1 MTPPTASEGSNI
13 SSEWRADPS
22 DTPHEAAQLTPVDR
36 MPDSVSGQLPS
47 ADVSASSQY
56 SSAVLTPNTM
66 WDTATKRTVLI
77 VLLVVS
83 TFIFWISRPVLPI
96 LILAGIVS
104 YLLIPIVD
112 ACERLRI
119 PRSVS
124 TIVLYLL
131 FLVLLIL
138 APVLLAPILLNQL
151 TALYFD
157 VPTAAVNFLHFLQE
171 SVADLPTS
179 VEILGID
186 VTFEGFVGQI
196 QQAFAD
202 ELALDPFLSST
213 QQILDYVNQLLSTAT
228 NVVSSTATIGLT
240 LVSRILNTLLFL
252 LLLLFLSLY
261 ITKDAPLIRQYVEGL
276 FPVEYYSEG
285 VELMQ
290 RLRRIWNAFF
300 RGQFILSATIG
311 VATYFSLSLVGMRG
325 ALILAILAGALEIL
339 PNIGPILAMIP
350 AVIIALAQGSSTLD
364 LSNLNFALLIIG
376 IYFMIQQLEHQLL
389 VPRVIG
395 TSVHLHPVVVV
406 CGVVVGASV
415 GGILGAF
422 LAAPVIASLRLIG
435 SYTHAK
441 LLNYPPFSERRAAEQ
456 PQPSAIYRRVV
467 VSEPLPEEVELE
479 EEAHARPSS
488 QTVNSTVSG

>member
-1 MTPPTASEGSNI
+1 MDSIAPPSTAEETESQ
-13 SSEWRADPS
+13 
-22 DTPHEAAQLTPVDR
+22 EA
-36 MPDSVSGQLPS
+36 SV
-47 ADVSASSQY
+47 
-56 SSAVLTPNTM
+56 VLAPNTA

-77 VLLVVS
+77 VLLVVGAL
-83 TFIFWISRPVLPI
+83 IFWISRPVLPI
-96 LILAGIVS
+96 LIMAGLVS
-104 YLLIPIVD
+104 YFLIPIVD
-112 ACERLRI
+112 LCERARI

-138 APVLLAPILLNQL
+138 APVLLVPVLLSQL

-157 VPTAAVNFLHFLQE
+157 VPAAARTFLLFLQE

-179 VEILGID
+179 GTILGLD
-186 VTFEGFVGQI
+186 VTFEGVVGQI
-196 QQAFAD
+196 QQTLAD
-202 ELALDPFLSST
+202 EIAVERFLPGA

-240 LVSRILNTLLFL
+240 VVGSIVNIVVFL
-252 LLLLFLSLY
+252 LLLFFISLY
-261 ITKDAPLIRQYVEGL
+261 LTKDAPRIQRYVEGL

-285 VELMQ
+285 VELMR
-290 RLRRIWNAFF
+290 RLRNIWNAFF
-300 RGQFILSATIG
+300 RGQLILSLSIG
-311 VATYFSLSLVGMRG
+311 LATYFSLSLMGMRG

-350 AVIIALAQGSSTLD
+350 AVIIALAQGSSTLE
-364 LSNLNFALLIIG
+364 LSNLNFALLVIG
-376 IYFMIQQLEHQLL
+376 VYFIIQQLEHQLL

-422 LAAPVIASLRLIG
+422 LAAPVIASMRLIG

-441 LLNYPPFSERRAAEQ
+441 LLNYPPFSDRRPVAEGQ
-456 PQPSAIYRRVV
+456 RAGVYRRVV
-467 VSEPLPEEVELE
+467 VSEAEEPAARPEVELE
-479 EEAHARPSS
+479 GETHAPPAS
-488 QTVNSTVSG
+488 QTANSPAGD